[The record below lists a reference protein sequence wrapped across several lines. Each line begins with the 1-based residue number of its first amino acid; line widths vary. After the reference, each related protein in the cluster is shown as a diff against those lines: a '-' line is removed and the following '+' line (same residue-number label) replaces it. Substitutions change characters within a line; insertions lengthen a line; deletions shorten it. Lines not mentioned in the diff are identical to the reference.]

1 MATIYHVVLCVW
13 LQFSQLGWKIGKVV
27 DCSLGSTE
35 GSALQAVSSHLNK
48 TAQTAA
54 GTMGRV
60 FLTDLKADMDSALCD
75 AASVHKLQRQERG
88 TRVAYTHAKQEMCG
102 LEEMTPR
109 PMR

>member
-35 GSALQAVSSHLNK
+35 STLQAVSSHLPNK

-60 FLTDLKADMDSALCD
+60 FLTDLKANMDSALCD
-75 AASVHKLQRQERG
+75 AASVHKLQRQE
-88 TRVAYTHAKQEMCG
+88 EE
-102 LEEMTPR
+102 LE
-109 PMR
+109 